1 MNEKPGRKPAITRCR
16 AILAALAAIVL
27 AGGAQRADD
36 PVQAPRAAT
45 ARRSRAPA
53 VAHPTTRNA
62 KVVANRPAVGEPE
75 ADATAGATT
84 VPLPRLNRPDAERT
98 LQTVVLFGVFSLA
111 PVGLLMLTA
120 FVRISIVL
128 TLLRQALGSPQVP
141 GNQVILALSLLL
153 TALVMWPTG
162 DRVYRD
168 AIEPYAAHRLD
179 AASAW
184 NAGVGPVKSFMVEQ
198 IILTRHQGYLETLSG
213 YAAGQGS
220 RQTDA
225 PPDRLEDY
233 PLQVV
238 APAFLLS
245 ELTTALLM
253 GFYLYLPF
261 LVVDLVVSSILAAT
275 GLFMLPPSLVATP
288 IKLILFVLADGWFL
302 VATMLLSS
310 FGISGSSR

>member
-1 MNEKPGRKPAITRCR
+1 MSENRGRKPAVARRRT
-16 AILAALAAIVL
+16 ILAALAAIIL

-36 PVQAPRAAT
+36 RGQPPRAAA
-45 ARRSRAPA
+45 ARRTAATSASRPSTPDAA
-53 VAHPTTRNA
+53 VL
-62 KVVANRPAVGEPE
+62 ANRPAAGDPE
-75 ADATAGATT
+75 AEAPT
-84 VPLPRLNRPDAERT
+84 PIPMPRVNRPEAERT

-120 FVRISIVL
+120 FVRINIVL

-168 AIEPYAAHRLD
+168 AIEPYAAHKLD

-184 NAGVGPVKSFMVEQ
+184 NAGVGPVKSFMIEQ
-198 IILTRHQGYLETLSG
+198 IVLTRHQGYLETLRG
-213 YAAGQGS
+213 YATGQGAVGS
-220 RQTDA
+220 DA
-225 PPDRLEDY
+225 APERPEDY

-310 FGISGSSR
+310 FGIAGTGK

>member
-1 MNEKPGRKPAITRCR
+1 MSKNRGRKPAIARRR

-36 PVQAPRAAT
+36 DRGQPAPATT
-45 ARRSRAPA
+45 ARRAAAPSASRASTRDAA
-53 VAHPTTRNA
+53 VA
-62 KVVANRPAVGEPE
+62 ANRPAEGDPAAE
-75 ADATAGATT
+75 APRPATI
-84 VPLPRLNRPDAERT
+84 PMPRVNRPEAERT

-120 FVRISIVL
+120 FVRINIVL

-168 AIEPYAAHRLD
+168 AIEPYAAHKLD

-184 NAGVGPVKSFMVEQ
+184 NAGVGPVKSFMIEQ
-198 IILTRHQGYLETLSG
+198 IVQTRHQGYLETLRG
-213 YAAGQGS
+213 YATGQGAGQAD
-220 RQTDA
+220 TA
-225 PPDRLEDY
+225 PERPEDY
-233 PLQVV
+233 PLHVV

-310 FGISGSSR
+310 FGIAGTGK

>member
-1 MNEKPGRKPAITRCR
+1 MSSSRDCKPAIARRR

-27 AGGAQRADD
+27 AGGAQHADD
-36 PVQAPRAAT
+36 RGHPTRPVT
-45 ARRSRAPA
+45 ARRA
-53 VAHPTTRNA
+53 VAPSASRPTTRDA
-62 KVVANRPAVGEPE
+62 AVVANRPAAGDPE
-75 ADATAGATT
+75 AEAPTPT
-84 VPLPRLNRPDAERT
+84 PIPMPRVNRPEAERT

-128 TLLRQALGSPQVP
+128 TLLRQALGSPQIP

-168 AIEPYAAHRLD
+168 AIEPYAAHKLD

-184 NAGVGPVKSFMVEQ
+184 NAGVGPVKSFMIEQ
-198 IILTRHQGYLETLSG
+198 IVLTRHQGYLETLRG
-213 YAAGQGS
+213 YATGEEAGHA
-220 RQTDA
+220 DVA
-225 PPDRLEDY
+225 PERPEDY
-233 PLQVV
+233 PLHVV

-310 FGISGSSR
+310 FGITGTGK

>member
-1 MNEKPGRKPAITRCR
+1 MKRTTRPAPSARRRRSIAAARLAVLVACLFIATGLLADERGQPPRGGAGAGPPRRPRRTHRLDRWMSWPIAPRRGIWRPGRDCPA
-16 AILAALAAIVL
+16 
-27 AGGAQRADD
+27 
-36 PVQAPRAAT
+36 
-45 ARRSRAPA
+45 S
-53 VAHPTTRNA
+53 
-62 KVVANRPAVGEPE
+62 
-75 ADATAGATT
+75 T
-84 VPLPRLNRPDAERT
+84 VPTPSA
-98 LQTVVLFGVFSLA
+98 LQTVVLFGVVSLA

-141 GNQVILALSLLL
+141 GNQIIMALSLML

-168 AIEPYAAHRLD
+168 AIEPYAAKKLD
-179 AASAW
+179 AVGAW
-184 NAGVGPVKSFMVEQ
+184 NAGVGPVKAFMIEQ
-198 IILTRHQGYLETLSG
+198 ILLTKHQGYLESLQG
-213 YAAGQGS
+213 YSTRQGS
-220 RQTDA
+220 E
-225 PPDRLEDY
+225 PVPERLEDY
-233 PLQVV
+233 PLRVV

-275 GLFMLPPSLVATP
+275 GLFMLPPVLVATP

-302 VATMLLSS
+302 VATMLLTS
-310 FGISGSSR
+310 FGMAGAGR

>member
-1 MNEKPGRKPAITRCR
+1 MSENRGRKPAVTRCR

-36 PVQAPRAAT
+36 RGQPPHAAA
-45 ARRSRAPA
+45 ARRTAAPSASRPS
-53 VAHPTTRNA
+53 TRGA
-62 KVVANRPAVGEPE
+62 AVVANRPATGDPE
-75 ADATAGATT
+75 AEAPT
-84 VPLPRLNRPDAERT
+84 PIPMPRLNRPEAERT

-120 FVRISIVL
+120 FVRINIVL

-168 AIEPYAAHRLD
+168 AIEPYAAHKLD

-184 NAGVGPVKSFMVEQ
+184 NAGAGPVKSFMIEQ
-198 IILTRHQGYLETLSG
+198 IVLTRHQGYLETLRG
-213 YAAGQGS
+213 YATGQGAGHA
-220 RQTDA
+220 DA
-225 PPDRLEDY
+225 APERPEDY
-233 PLQVV
+233 PLHVV

-310 FGISGSSR
+310 FGIAGTGK

>member
-1 MNEKPGRKPAITRCR
+1 M
-16 AILAALAAIVL
+16 
-27 AGGAQRADD
+27 
-36 PVQAPRAAT
+36 
-45 ARRSRAPA
+45 SR
-53 VAHPTTRNA
+53 V
-62 KVVANRPAVGEPE
+62 NRPE
-75 ADATAGATT
+75 
-84 VPLPRLNRPDAERT
+84 AERT

-168 AIEPYAAHRLD
+168 AIEPYAAHKLD
-179 AASAW
+179 ATSAW
-184 NAGVGPVKSFMVEQ
+184 NAGVGPVKSFMIEQ
-198 IILTRHQGYLETLSG
+198 IVLTRHQGYLETLRR
-213 YAAGQGS
+213 YATGEGDGEGAGAG
-220 RQTDA
+220 RADA
-225 PPDRLEDY
+225 APERLEDY
-233 PLQVV
+233 PLHVV

-310 FGISGSSR
+310 FGITGSGR